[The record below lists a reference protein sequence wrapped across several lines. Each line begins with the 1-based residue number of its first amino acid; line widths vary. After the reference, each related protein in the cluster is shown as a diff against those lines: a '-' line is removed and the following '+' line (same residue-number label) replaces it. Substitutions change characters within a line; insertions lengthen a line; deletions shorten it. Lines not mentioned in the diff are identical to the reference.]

1 MSLRK
6 KLIRLAYQKPRLR
19 PHLLPLLKEA
29 GCGCEKQSGCGDGCD
44 CEGSPHN
51 SEKLSK
57 TNRQAVSKYS
67 EVLELEAGR
76 RYDPV
81 KKKRN
86 KDYGPPYKDRGGKW
100 KPKNRGQGRCY
111 YQTGDESDRCYVTTN
126 GGPGGKKKKDT
137 GPAGK
142 DRSEQRKVYNKKY
155 EKARWPKGN
164 RSQSQRAKTRRKKQ
178 RGR

>member
-19 PHLLPLLKEA
+19 PHLLPILKEA
-29 GCGCEKQSGCGDGCD
+29 EWEKANLRVQAGYGGGCSGGDCD
-44 CEGSPHN
+44 CHEE
-51 SEKLSK
+51 SEKEGLDMF
-57 TNRQAVSKYS
+57 AGDI
-67 EVLELEAGR
+67 EAGR
-76 RYDPV
+76 RYDPL

-86 KDYGPPYKDRGGKW
+86 KNYGPPYKDRGGKW
-100 KPKNRGQGRCY
+100 KPKNRGQGKCY